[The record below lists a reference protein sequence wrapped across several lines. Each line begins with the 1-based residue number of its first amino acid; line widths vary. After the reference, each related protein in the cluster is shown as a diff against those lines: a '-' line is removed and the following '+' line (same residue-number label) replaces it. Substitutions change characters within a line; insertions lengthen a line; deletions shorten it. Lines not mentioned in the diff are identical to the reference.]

1 MSEKYNKILEIED
14 RNSENSEVDNLNDEQ
29 YIYSNIFF
37 AFIVIFL
44 IILLFFIW
52 IFYFLNFDYNKF
64 KIRVENELKTLE
76 GNKNIDDYY

>member
-1 MSEKYNKILEIED
+1 MPEKYNKVLEIDDVESED
-14 RNSENSEVDNLNDEQ
+14 NNLNDEQ

-64 KIRVENELKTLE
+64 KIRVEKELNTLE
-76 GNKNIDDYY
+76 GNKIIDDTC